1 MLFSPSSENKV
12 DIALA
17 IKIIDEGVYLGRS
30 RYMKDTCWAC
40 YEYQG
45 NFYITLQWEITS
57 MWEADEEDIE
67 IYNEV
72 PASP

>member
-1 MLFSPSSENKV
+1 MVFSPSHENKV

-30 RYMKDTCWAC
+30 YYIKDTCWGC

-45 NFYITLQWEITS
+45 NFYISLNHDENDVWP
-57 MWEADEEDIE
+57 ADAEDIE
-67 IYNEV
+67 IYNEM
-72 PASP
+72 PKTP